1 MSYFKSLNKNLF
13 PLLQASFCLRTN
25 KFFCDSKTL
34 TEPKHFFTTTK
45 VEKINEE
52 FSGKTTQS
60 VIERQENNQQE
71 YIKELNKNNI
81 YLLVTTK
88 ITKEQENRLLLLEP
102 EDRFNPEKLLVE
114 QRHKTMM
121 AKALDNP
128 EPQKDSK
135 KAKEKSKLIASRLQD
150 KIKDAEKLEKTLNFI
165 ERGKEIRKKKSL
177 YLYKDIDRSNPLGE
191 IGTNLALR
199 TPFLEINAK
208 TGQLKNKEQ
217 RFMTGRIRP
226 IKIYS
231 QLKNYK
237 VNKQFSSEL
246 KFLRDNQSYYLD
258 NRSSLKSICPV
269 FLDKKSAE
277 DFLVQNSKL
286 RLSPLEH
293 KRNLLKIYNK
303 LLKSE
308 ESFTME
314 VLEKTQRSEETIEKN
329 TYYLLLK
336 KKLNKLNFYKKKNDN
351 VDFKENLDQHKNI
364 LPAVRRALY
373 LYRKEINSLKGLST
387 KDKRFLKNSL
397 SKIPTEVSA
406 TKVISLGLGDFIQ
419 YYSSMPKNK
428 SLEQVEFLIFP
439 KAVQEKELNQV
450 KNFFT
455 KGKKTDNV
463 DNFISNF
470 ELKGKTFKDYQKE
483 YFNKKN
489 IT

>member
-25 KFFCDSKTL
+25 KFFGESKNL
-34 TEPKHFFTTTK
+34 TEPEYFFTTTK
-45 VEKINEE
+45 VEKLGEK
-52 FSGKTTQS
+52 SSVKTTQG

-71 YIKELNKNNI
+71 YIKELNKNTI

-88 ITKEQENRLLLLEP
+88 TTKEQENLLLLLEP
-102 EDRFNPEKLLVE
+102 EDRFNSEKLLVE

-128 EPQKDSK
+128 EPQKDSQ
-135 KAKEKSKLIASRLQD
+135 KAKEKSKFIASRLQNR
-150 KIKDAEKLEKTLNFI
+150 IKDTDELEKTLNFI

-177 YLYKDIDRSNPLGE
+177 YLYKEIDRSTPLGK

-208 TGQLKNKEQ
+208 TGQLKNKDQ

-226 IKIYS
+226 IKLYS

-237 VNKQFSSEL
+237 LNKQFSSEL
-246 KFLRDNQSYYLD
+246 RFLRDNQSYYLD

-286 RLSPLEH
+286 SLSPLEH

-308 ESFTME
+308 ESFTKK
-314 VLEKTQRSEETIEKN
+314 VLEKTQKPEETIEKN
-329 TYYLLLK
+329 SYSLLLRK
-336 KKLNKLNFYKKKNDN
+336 KIDKLNLSREKKGT
-351 VDFKENLDQHKNI
+351 VDFQNNLDEHKNI
-364 LPAVRRALY
+364 LPAIRRTLY
-373 LYRKEINSLKGLST
+373 LYRKEINSLKST
-387 KDKRFLKNSL
+387 KNKRFFAKSL

-406 TKVISLGLGDFIQ
+406 TKVISLGLGDFIE
-419 YYSSMPKNK
+419 YYSPIPKTK

-439 KAVQEKELNQV
+439 KSVQEKESNQV
-450 KNFFT
+450 KNFLT
-455 KGKKTDNV
+455 KLKKTDKV
-463 DNFISNF
+463 DNFIDNF